1 MSVIFYSAD
10 ETLCSDSSSYSPLS
24 DHLKNENCQ
33 SELALDFSL
42 LGFEA
47 GNNCKLDTVI
57 SFDQTVAVSAH
68 ALLLQWLKA
77 HYSVI
82 FKP

>member
-1 MSVIFYSAD
+1 MIPAH
-10 ETLCSDSSSYSPLS
+10 TLPSLII
-24 DHLKNENCQ
+24 KNENCQ

-47 GNNCKLDTVI
+47 GNNCKLDTVV